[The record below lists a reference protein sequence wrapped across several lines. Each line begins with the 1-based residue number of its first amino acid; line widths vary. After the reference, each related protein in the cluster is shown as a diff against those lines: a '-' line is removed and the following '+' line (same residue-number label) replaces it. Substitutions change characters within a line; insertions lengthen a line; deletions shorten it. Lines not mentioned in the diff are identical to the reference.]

1 LVNDTITKLDDIA
14 AQLIF
19 QVNRI
24 HSTGYSTTPLTSVRG
39 TQIVSPADVNLAL
52 NDPTNASFADL
63 PFQAVNGGFL
73 VTVTNKATGA
83 SETVRIAVDLDGL
96 DSTGAPGY
104 GDDTSLADIAAAI
117 NGVANLNAIVNPDG
131 TLSIDAADGYSLG
144 FSEDT
149 SGVLA
154 VLGINTYF
162 TGTNAQNSAVRRALP
177 DQPTLT
183 DPGRRGG
190 GQRSDSGAALATA
203 LLRAATNEALGG
215 MCSSDA

>member
-1 LVNDTITKLDDIA
+1 
-14 AQLIF
+14 
-19 QVNRI
+19 
-24 HSTGYSTTPLTSVRG
+24 
-39 TQIVSPADVNLAL
+39 
-52 NDPTNASFADL
+52 L
-63 PFQAVNGGFL
+63 PFRAVNGGFL

-83 SETVRIAVDLDGL
+83 SETVRIDVDLDGL

-117 NGVANLNAIVNPDG
+117 NGVANLNATINPDG

-162 TGTNAQNSAVRRALP
+162 TGTNAQNIDVRQALQ
-177 DQPTLT
+177 DQPNLINT
-183 DPGRRGG
+183 GRLVD
-190 GQRSDSGAALATA
+190 GQPSDSGAALA
-203 LLRAATNEALGG
+203 
-215 MCSSDA
+215 